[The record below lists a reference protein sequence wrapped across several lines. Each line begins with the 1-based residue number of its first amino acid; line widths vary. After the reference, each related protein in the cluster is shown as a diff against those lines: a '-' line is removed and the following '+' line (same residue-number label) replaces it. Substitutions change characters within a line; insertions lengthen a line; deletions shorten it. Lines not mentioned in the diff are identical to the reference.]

1 MTMTTTSIIILC
13 SSYETKVEDNN
24 EPTLSLSFGFFSCI
38 AKDNDKPPHSS
49 SPSTIQGKKK
59 KNIKTHKRTMSLL
72 ACHRPLQPKKKN
84 LDVGFSWVV
93 GDDNEPPDLSC
104 LLVFYPHL

>member
-1 MTMTTTSIIILC
+1 MNPPCPCLLAFFLALQKTMTSL
-13 SSYETKVEDNN
+13 
-24 EPTLSLSFGFFSCI
+24 PTHRRLLQF
-38 AKDNDKPPHSS
+38 KE
-49 SPSTIQGKKK
+49 KKK

-93 GDDNEPPDLSC
+93 GDDNEPLDLSC